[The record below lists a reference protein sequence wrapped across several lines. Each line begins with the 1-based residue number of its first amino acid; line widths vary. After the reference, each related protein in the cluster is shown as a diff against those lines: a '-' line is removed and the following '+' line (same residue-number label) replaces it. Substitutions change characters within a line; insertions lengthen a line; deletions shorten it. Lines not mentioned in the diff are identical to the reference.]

1 MFVNFLFQKKKMD
14 HFQNEVLLFEPKKEM
29 KTNIPRVSYKVKRG
43 IKVLMEDTTVFSSF
57 FFIDNHFPV
66 WLYTIGAVRNCGL
79 SCR

>member
-43 IKVLMEDTTVFSSF
+43 IKVLMEDTTVFFLFLYWQSFSSMVV
-57 FFIDNHFPV
+57 HYRSSKEL
-66 WLYTIGAVRNCGL
+66 WTEL
-79 SCR
+79 

>member
-43 IKVLMEDTTVFSSF
+43 IKVLMEDTTVFSF
-57 FFIDNHFPV
+57 FFFYWQSFSSMV
-66 WLYTIGAVRNCGL
+66 VRYRSSKEL
-79 SCR
+79 WTEL